1 MKKVLR
7 LALCAREKH
16 KELPEEAI
24 FPSGFFTN
32 GSDYSDF
39 RKMSLQCQFVLGKY
53 NPSETT
59 LRLYVTGLGQAL
71 GAVINYC
78 LCRSMSLVL
87 MHWDKDTKSYV
98 EQSMNIVDYPLMSQ
112 DGSFNNRES
121 LEEDIDTLLSSCNK
135 SEGFTQGVYW

>member
-1 MKKVLR
+1 MKRILD

-32 GSDYSDF
+32 GNDYKDF
-39 RKMSLQCQFVLGKY
+39 RKMSLQCQFILGKY

-59 LRLYVTGLGQAL
+59 LMLYVTGLGQAL

-87 MHWDKDTKSYV
+87 MHWDKDTKSYI
-98 EQSMNIVDYPLMSQ
+98 EQPMNVIDFPIVSPHL
-112 DGSFNNRES
+112 GFNNRES
-121 LEEDIDTLLSSCNK
+121 LEEDIDTLLSSCDK
-135 SEGFTQGVYW
+135 TEGFSQGVYW